1 MLSLSNLN
9 FLSITQTIF
18 FSRSICP
25 YNPWKERELF
35 MYIYLRVSSWSQ
47 QQHLWQQ
54 QKRSELWVKKLQW
67 KCPPISAHKHR
78 LSNKTTKRELVSAF
92 SYVLN
97 LVSFDCVGCQ
107 SSSVHNCVF
116 HFHFE
121 ELHFLTNS
129 SDLGNWNSVVEFSR
143 DKNLVINFKWQSW
156 DQLFLSKCPRVVNKY
171 GIIWS
176 VNWHHR
182 TIPGQNDLKED
193 QPGRDP
199 R

>member
-9 FLSITQTIF
+9 LLSITQTIF

-25 YNPWKERELF
+25 YLITHGKKENYLCTYIWESPLGHNSNIYGSNRNAQSYEWKSFNENALQF
-35 MYIYLRVSSWSQ
+35 
-47 QQHLWQQ
+47 QH
-54 QKRSELWVKKLQW
+54 
-67 KCPPISAHKHR
+67 INTH
-78 LSNKTTKRELVSAF
+78 SNKTTKRELVSAF

-107 SSSVHNCVF
+107 SSSTQLCF
-116 HFHFE
+116 PFPFWRTSFPYK
-121 ELHFLTNS
+121 FLS
-129 SDLGNWNSVVEFSR
+129 LGNWKCCRIF
-143 DKNLVINFKWQSW
+143 KGQNLAINFKWQSW
-156 DQLFLSKCPRVVNKY
+156 DQLFLSKCPLVVNKY